1 MVQIE
6 SPGSLGLARP
16 QRAGR
21 RMKPPAFSVDRQ
33 RGAPSLWA
41 PLATTIVGLFLGL
54 CGTVA
59 FVAGFVW
66 LQYSPVWLAGVLLFA
81 LSLVAISSGMLSY
94 KTQVDRFKH
103 ETQRQ
108 HYATPYGRLHAEVS
122 MEITQGWT
130 RQAHFACTC
139 SASNGDVLFYS
150 IELTANSQR
159 VLRRLSALWK
169 CSGKMPNCFSGSP
182 Q

>member
-1 MVQIE
+1 
-6 SPGSLGLARP
+6 
-16 QRAGR
+16 
-21 RMKPPAFSVDRQ
+21 MKPPAFSVVRH

-66 LQYSPVWLAGVLLFA
+66 LQYRPVWLAGVLLFA
-81 LSLVAISSGMLSY
+81 LSLVAICSGMLSY

-108 HYATPYGRLHAEVS
+108 HYATPYGRLHAEEEAGPTTNHAVIKS
-122 MEITQGWT
+122 GRPGPSRAPPSAIVLEDTAGW
-130 RQAHFACTC
+130 
-139 SASNGDVLFYS
+139 N
-150 IELTANSQR
+150 
-159 VLRRLSALWK
+159 
-169 CSGKMPNCFSGSP
+169 GSP
-182 Q
+182 PQPQHLHACGVAVYI